1 MRETRAD
8 YQNIKLKILQ
18 NNENIKFK
26 KKELKTKIQTYNA
39 EMAIS
44 YL

>member
-26 KKELKTKIQTYNA
+26 NQELKPKYRLTMQKW
-39 EMAIS
+39 AIS